1 MTEEVA
7 VLPGEGNMKRGRF
20 MDERVECELVIW
32 FGKAVRRRQ
41 KRWRLMVQARN
52 LRTYGFLPWNLIY
65 KFEEMEA
72 QKAKADSTSTSPF
85 SPPAEQATLAATE
98 QHTPADSPVPEDG
111 EGQQALT
118 QVRFRRAVIAVDD
131 PGDFWSGVTG
141 GQVAAL
147 EEPGLLTGSRIFT
160 LFEDAVRDVEFSETW
175 LTGYLLGLSDA
186 LLRQRKLYPRAY
198 LAHLQNRYIRKPAG
212 QES

>member
-1 MTEEVA
+1 
-7 VLPGEGNMKRGRF
+7 
-20 MDERVECELVIW
+20 
-32 FGKAVRRRQ
+32 
-41 KRWRLMVQARN
+41 MVQARK
-52 LRTYGFLPWNLIY
+52 LSRYGFLPWDIIY
-65 KFEEMEA
+65 TFEEMKA
-72 QKAKADSTSTSPF
+72 QKANNNSPLTPAF
-85 SPPAEQATLAATE
+85 APPATSATAETQLAEAASA
-98 QHTPADSPVPEDG
+98 PAQEA
-111 EGQQALT
+111 GQQALT
-118 QVRFRRAVIAVDD
+118 RVRFRQAVIAVDE

-147 EEPGLLTGSRIFT
+147 EEQELLTSSRIFA

-198 LAHLQNRYIRKPAG
+198 LAHVQNSRPRKPTE